1 MTFFR
6 RKICALP
13 LKLLQGSFAGHC
25 VNYRVLLVPAAALF
39 FGLFD
44 FFAAA
49 GLIRRPGKRGDI
61 SREFRSCAQ
70 FGGGAHL
77 GETGV

>member
-1 MTFFR
+1 MNV
-6 RKICALP
+6 AS
-13 LKLLQGSFAGHC
+13 LLRFD
-25 VNYRVLLVPAAALF
+25 LPAAALS
-39 FGLFD
+39 FGPFD

-49 GLIRRPGKRGDI
+49 GFIRRPGKRGNT